1 MNYAQKK
8 EENFTSKANE
18 CSGFPANFIS
28 NSTSR
33 TNFKIF
39 KTGLI
44 PTEKTECLI
53 SFFYVLM
60 PENDPLKKD
69 QVCISTIDTVLAL
82 VLL

>member
-1 MNYAQKK
+1 MPKRRRK
-8 EENFTSKANE
+8 TSPQKANE